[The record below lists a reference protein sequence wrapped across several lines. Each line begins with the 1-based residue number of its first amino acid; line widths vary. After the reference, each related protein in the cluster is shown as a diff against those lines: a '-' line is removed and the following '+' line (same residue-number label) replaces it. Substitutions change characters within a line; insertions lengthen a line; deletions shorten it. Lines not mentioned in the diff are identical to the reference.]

1 MQQGKAST
9 EVEVGLIHPR
19 SSAPAHCPEGGGE
32 ARNVCLKIV
41 EVDSTWRGHIIDD

>member
-19 SSAPAHCPEGGGE
+19 SRVPAHCPEGGGK

-41 EVDSTWRGHIIDD
+41 EVDSTWRRHIIDD